1 MGLYEKIQTVK
12 DKTGTESCH
21 GNAHSIDR
29 FVQIVEQKLWDG
41 LALVHE
47 PNAKV
52 IMATPMTMDDS
63 HQWAGR
69 RFVDAGLTHMAF
81 NEFSP
86 TFPPPHHKK
95 FSVAFSGRP
104 GGPSFYINID
114 DDVEVSHEH
123 ESIFGV
129 VLEGRD
135 VLYKLYL
142 QKQAFETQKMLTI
155 QSIEMLET
163 KKLPEAEEP

>member
-1 MGLYEKIQTVK
+1 VK
-12 DKTGTESCH
+12 DEAGVSSYFVIETAIVMDMPH
-21 GNAHSIDR
+21 AIDHFIR
-29 FVQIVEQKLWDG
+29 MVEKKLWDG

-47 PNAKV
+47 PNSKV
-52 IMATPMTMDDS
+52 ITATPVTMDDS
-63 HQWAGR
+63 HRFAGQ
-69 RFVDAGLTHMAF
+69 RFIDANLTHMAF
-81 NEFSP
+81 NEYSP
-86 TFPPPHHKK
+86 TYPPPHHKK

-104 GGPSFYINID
+104 GGPSFYINLD

-142 QKQAFETQKMLTI
+142 QKQAAQTKKMLTI

-163 KKLPEAEEP
+163 KKLPEDEQS